1 MRAAVARRDRLEVA
15 ELDDPQPGSGHVLV
29 KTLACGICGSDLHA
43 AQDLRRF
50 IELTGR
56 VGGPGSLDP
65 DRELVFGHEFCA
77 EIVDFGPSTERRL
90 PIGTQVCS
98 FPAIVGP
105 SGPQPI
111 GYSNEF
117 PGGLAELMTLQ
128 EALLLPVPE
137 GLSPEQAALT
147 EPLAVGRHAVA
158 RADLTGG
165 EVCLVIG
172 AGPVGLAVVAAL
184 RERGARPVI
193 AADFSPTRRRLAEV
207 AGADEVIDPAAR
219 SPYAGWGDLGIPTGV
234 GERTL
239 MDMLGMPVRE
249 TVIFEAVGAPGV
261 LQSIVDGAPPRAR
274 VVVVGVCMQPDG
286 IEPFLAVAKELD
298 VRFAFGYT
306 PDEFATTLETLGRH
320 ELPAE
325 ALITLRVG
333 LDGVSDAFA
342 ALRDPVEHGKVL
354 VTH

>member
-1 MRAAVARRDRLEVA
+1 MRAAVARTETLEVT
-15 ELDDPQPGSGHVLV
+15 ELEDPQPSSGHVLV

-50 IELTGR
+50 TELTSR
-56 VGGPGSLDP
+56 VGGPGGLDP
-65 DRELVFGHEFCA
+65 ERDLVFGHEFCA
-77 EIVDFGPSTERRL
+77 EIVDFGPGTERTL
-90 PIGTQVCS
+90 PVGTQVCS

-137 GLSPEQAALT
+137 GLPSEQAALT

-165 EVCLVIG
+165 EACLVIG
-172 AGPVGLAVVAAL
+172 AGPVGLAVIAAL
-184 RERGARPVI
+184 RERGIGPVM
-193 AADFSPTRRRLAEV
+193 AADFSPTRRRLAELL
-207 AGADEVIDPAAR
+207 GADDVIDPAAR
-219 SPYAGWGDLGIPTGV
+219 SPYAGWADLGVPTGV
-234 GERTL
+234 GEL
-239 MDMLGMPVRE
+239 AMMDMLGMPVRQ

-261 LQSIVDGAPPRAR
+261 LQGIVDGAPPRAR

-306 PDEFATTLETLGRH
+306 PAEFATTLEVLGRQ

-333 LDGVSDAFA
+333 LGGVAGAFA
-342 ALRDPVEHGKVL
+342 ALRDPADHGKVL